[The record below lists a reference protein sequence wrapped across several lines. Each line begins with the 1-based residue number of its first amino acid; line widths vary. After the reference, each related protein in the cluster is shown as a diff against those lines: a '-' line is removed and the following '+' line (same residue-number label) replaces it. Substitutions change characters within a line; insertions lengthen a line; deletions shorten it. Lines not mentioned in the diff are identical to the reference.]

1 MCPFSIFDPC
11 RMHLP
16 RLGSTLIPMMGENV
30 NNNCASDSRKSPVTV
45 PSMLDQAAAQTKR
58 EVLLPFPRLT
68 TQKEIDA
75 HREKLQQLKRKSVAA
90 WLLLDTVTA
99 GTRFWLNFVEHSF
112 HQTEGQEAI
121 QNQLRGWAH
130 TTQPPDR
137 IYLLAQTSA
146 DAPCYDITDY
156 VQRCVEGDLS
166 VADRLRGRT
175 IFRLYQTETQGYDL
189 LSSQGV
195 GALAH
200 QVLKRYI
207 DEFPD
212 LIQHSVTGF
221 CCEFPT
227 FLSPL
232 KVPAT
237 SIPWSDAL
245 RETLDPEVLAHLPLV
260 YYETYDSATIRSL
273 LWERLT
279 QQFTRVCV
287 GGLRN
292 FSRQWNLQFAI
303 SFPSTAKALEVDIAT
318 ILKTADRPILN
329 ANKLNKPKPF
339 LIAKQIA
346 SRRLLRPDRPF
357 RDQGSPRFSAPIHR
371 GESGSE
377 QSRFES
383 VDGSSQ
389 ISLCRTDS
397 HADRFIADSVLGF
410 NSWIRNE
417 EHSNSKVT
425 SGANEAHYFSQF
437 LSIGMPRRS
446 VLVLSPIHSLWTKP
460 DPKGWNWLVKEW
472 GWLCQTI
479 WELGYDF
486 DIVSE
491 TALVEAEVDK
501 SDHALRLNGG
511 YYSSVLLPPC
521 LALQEKT
528 VEVLTRL
535 VKARGGLIA
544 VDPVPYL
551 LNGRIGLDPYPLERL
566 LYRRRTAILRG
577 PTNEKVTALE
587 RLLRKQVKLPIQ
599 IYAKP
604 DNTPTQTIVLQH
616 RESADLDL
624 FYLFNRGEGSIE
636 TLIEIQWESTVEEW
650 DPTDGERNALSH
662 WHADGKTYTQL
673 SFDSGQGRFLVARR
687 DVP

>member
-1 MCPFSIFDPC
+1 
-11 RMHLP
+11 
-16 RLGSTLIPMMGENV
+16 
-30 NNNCASDSRKSPVTV
+30 
-45 PSMLDQAAAQTKR
+45 MLDQAAARTKR

-68 TQKEIDA
+68 TQKEIGV
-75 HREKLQQLKRKSVAA
+75 HREKLQQLKREGAAA
-90 WLLLDTVTA
+90 WLLLDTVAT

-112 HQTEGQEAI
+112 DQHVGRETI
-121 QNQLRGWAH
+121 QHQLRRWAH
-130 TTQPPDR
+130 ASQTSDR
-137 IYLLAQTSA
+137 VYLLAA
-146 DAPCYDITDY
+146 ANAEAPCYDITDY
-156 VQRCVEGDLS
+156 TQRCVEGDLS
-166 VADRLRGRT
+166 VADRLKGRT
-175 IFRLYQTETQGYDL
+175 IFRLYQTEMQGYDL
-189 LSSQGV
+189 LSQQGV
-195 GALAH
+195 GEFAH
-200 QVLKRYI
+200 QVLKPYI
-207 DEFPD
+207 HEFHD
-212 LIQHSVTGF
+212 LIEYSVTGF
-221 CCEFPT
+221 CCDFPT
-227 FLSPL
+227 VLSPL

-237 SIPWSDAL
+237 SIPWSDAFG
-245 RETLDPEVLAHLPLV
+245 ETLDSALLAHLPLI

-273 LWERLT
+273 LWQRLT
-279 QQFTRVCV
+279 QQFAEICV
-287 GGLRN
+287 GGLRV
-292 FSRQWNLQFAI
+292 FTHQWDLQFAI
-303 SFPSTAKALEVDIAT
+303 NFPSTAKALEVDIAT

-329 ANKLNKPKPF
+329 ANKIDKPKPF

-346 SRRLLRPDRPF
+346 SRRLVRPDRPF
-357 RDQGSPRFSAPIHR
+357 RDQGSPRFSGPIHR

-383 VDGSSQ
+383 ADGSSQ

-410 NSWIRNE
+410 NSWMRNE

-437 LSIGMPRRS
+437 LSIGLPKRS

-511 YYSSVLLPPC
+511 YYSSVLLPAC

-528 VEVLTRL
+528 VEVLTQF

-544 VDPVPYL
+544 IEPVPYL

-566 LYRRRTAILRG
+566 LYRWRTSILRG
-577 PTNEKVTALE
+577 PTNEKVAALE
-587 RLLRKQVKLPIQ
+587 RLLRKQIKLPIK

-604 DNTPTQTIVLQH
+604 DNTPTRTIVAQH

-636 TLIEIQWESTVEEW
+636 TLIEIRWESTVEEW
-650 DPTDGERNALSH
+650 DPTDGERNVQSH
-662 WHADGKTYTQL
+662 WHADRKTYTQL
-673 SFDSGQGRFLVARR
+673 SFDSGQGRFIVARR
-687 DVP
+687 SGS

>member
-1 MCPFSIFDPC
+1 MRDFPEFNGPI
-11 RMHLP
+11 
-16 RLGSTLIPMMGENV
+16 
-30 NNNCASDSRKSPVTV
+30 DSRKSPITVT
-45 PSMLDQAAAQTKR
+45 SMLDQVAAPTKR
-58 EVLLPFPRLT
+58 EVLLPFPHLT

-75 HREKLQQLKRKSVAA
+75 HREKLQQLKRKRTTA

-99 GTRFWLNFVEHSF
+99 GTRFWLNFVEHTF
-112 HQTEGQEAI
+112 HQTEAREAI
-121 QNQLRGWAH
+121 QNQLRRWTH
-130 TTQPPDR
+130 SSQMSER

-166 VADRLRGRT
+166 VADRLKGRT

-200 QVLKRYI
+200 QVLKPYI
-207 DEFPD
+207 HEFHN
-212 LIQHSVTGF
+212 LIEQSVTGF
-221 CCEFPT
+221 CCEFST

-245 RETLDPEVLAHLPLV
+245 EETLDPELLAHLPLI

-279 QQFTRVCV
+279 QQFAEICV
-287 GGLRN
+287 GGLREYTH
-292 FSRQWNLQFAI
+292 QWNLQFAVN
-303 SFPSTAKALEVDIAT
+303 FPSTAKALEVDIGT
-318 ILKTADRPILN
+318 ILETADRPILN
-329 ANKLNKPKPF
+329 ANKLNNPKPF

-346 SRRLLRPDRPF
+346 SRRLLRPDR
-357 RDQGSPRFSAPIHR
+357 SPR
-371 GESGSE
+371 ESGSE
-377 QSRFES
+377 QSHFES
-383 VDGSSQ
+383 VDGSRQ
-389 ISLCRTDS
+389 ISLCRADS
-397 HADRFIADSVLGF
+397 HADRFIADSALGF

-417 EHSNSKVT
+417 EHSNSKVA
-425 SGANEAHYFSQF
+425 SGGDEAHYFSQF

-486 DIVSE
+486 DIASE

-511 YYSSVLLPPC
+511 YYSSVLLPAC

-528 VEVLTRL
+528 VEVLTQF

-544 VDPVPYL
+544 IDPVPYL

-566 LYRRRTAILRG
+566 LYRWRTSILRG
-577 PTNEKVTALE
+577 PTNEKVAALE
-587 RLLRKQVKLPIQ
+587 RLLRKQIKLPIQ

-604 DNTPTQTIVLQH
+604 DNTPTRAIVAQH
-616 RESADLDL
+616 RESVDLDL
-624 FYLFNRGEGSIE
+624 FYLFNRSEQSIE

-650 DPTDGERNALSH
+650 NPTNGERGARSH
-662 WHADGKTYTQL
+662 WHADRKTYAPL
-673 SFDSGQGRFLVARR
+673 SFDCGQGRFIVARR
-687 DVP
+687 GVS